1 MRSVSKEPADVDR
14 SDLTARARVRDAAVQ
29 LFGRSGFNVS
39 VRTIADAAGVSP
51 GLILHHFGSKQG
63 LRETCD
69 DYVLQKV
76 REYKKQAVRPASADE
91 LLLAMASVEESAPL
105 VGYAL
110 QSLQAG
116 GDLARSFID
125 HFAADAEE
133 WIAAGVKAGTILPS
147 LDEKARARYLTVQGF
162 GALLLDLTLNP
173 PEDPDDFAGVMRG
186 YLSRMGLPS
195 TELFSQGLLADRSM
209 LDAYLLYVGDPPQ
222 P

>member
-1 MRSVSKEPADVDR
+1 MRLVEKRAADADR
-14 SDLTARARVRDAAVQ
+14 SDLTARARLRDAAVE

-39 VRTIADAAGVSP
+39 VRAIADAAGVSP
-51 GLILHHFGSKQG
+51 ALVLHHFGSKQG
-63 LRETCD
+63 LRESCD
-69 DYVLQKV
+69 AYVLQRI
-76 REYKKQAVRPASADE
+76 REYKEQAVRPASADQ
-91 LLLAMASVEESAPL
+91 LLLTMASVEESAPL

-133 WIAAGVKAGTILPS
+133 WIAEGVKAGTILPS

-173 PEDPDDFAGVMRG
+173 PADPSDLAGAMRG
-186 YLSRMGLPS
+186 YLARMGLPS
-195 TELFSQGLLADRSM
+195 TELFTQGLLTDRSM
-209 LDAYLLYVGDPPQ
+209 LDAYLMYVGDPPQ